1 MSGLADEELDEP
13 AVNVDNPDDDDDELL
28 EDDDD
33 DDPGNSLQCRD
44 LNLDGSSTSENP
56 LSLNTFISLP

>member
-13 AVNVDNPDDDDDELL
+13 AVNVDNPDDDDDDELL
-28 EDDDD
+28 EDD

>member
-1 MSGLADEELDEP
+1 MSGFADEELDEP
-13 AVNVDNPDDDDDELL
+13 AVNVDNPDDELL
-28 EDDDD
+28 EDDDDDD
-33 DDPGNSLQCRD
+33 DDPGNSLQCND